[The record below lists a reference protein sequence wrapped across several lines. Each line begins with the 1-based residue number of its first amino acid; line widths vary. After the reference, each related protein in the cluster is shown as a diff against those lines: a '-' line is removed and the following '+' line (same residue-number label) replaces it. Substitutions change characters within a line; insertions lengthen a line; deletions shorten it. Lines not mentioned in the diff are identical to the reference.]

1 MNKLIEILSEIKPDI
16 DFKKEK
22 ALIDDELLSSFDI
35 ITIVARINEEFDIDF
50 PVSEIVPENF
60 NSAEALYEAIS
71 KIENE

>member
-1 MNKLIEILSEIKPDI
+1 MNKLLEVLKEIKPDI

-35 ITIVARINEEFDIDF
+35 ITIVARINEEFGIDF

-60 NSAEALYEAIS
+60 NSADSLYEAIC
-71 KIENE
+71 KIEND